1 MNASALYDQ
10 LITKTDYY
18 DKKSKLS
25 PEEYKAQLKIT
36 STLYVGSARIT
47 RQHLEHHDGRSDLR
61 AVQQVRGNKDAEA
74 RTEQKEEDVLRL
86 LLRGVA
92 TSDQI
97 LHERRCE
104 DRGGLAEQHA
114 VASV

>member
-36 STLYVGSARIT
+36 STLYVGRTRVT

-61 AVQQVRGNKDAEA
+61 AVQQVRGNKDAQA
-74 RTEQKEEDVLRL
+74 RAQQEEENLLRV

-92 TSDQI
+92 PADQI
-97 LHERRCE
+97 LH
-104 DRGGLAEQHA
+104 
-114 VASV
+114 